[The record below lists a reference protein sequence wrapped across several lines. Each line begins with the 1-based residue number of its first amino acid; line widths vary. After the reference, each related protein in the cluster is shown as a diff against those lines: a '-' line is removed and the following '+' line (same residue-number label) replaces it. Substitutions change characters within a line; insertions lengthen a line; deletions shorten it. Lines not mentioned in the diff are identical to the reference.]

1 MAGFPL
7 SFLTNQVQTVDTR
20 IDVLAS
26 AKDANDLALL
36 ELLDGLSNGE
46 TILGKIV
53 SSDEK
58 MYSFKTGDNVLVSAK
73 AENGVMLEVGKTVL
87 FEVAKTSNSHVSLRP
102 LNVNTNSSQT
112 AETAIRQA
120 GLQVNSETL
129 ELTVRNMEYGN
140 PIDKKSLLSSYKD
153 VYNNPGVPIKYIV
166 DLQKMGIE
174 RTPENLKQYENYL
187 NTKQSVGES
196 FFEVSDTI
204 SSEFSKE
211 VTELIKNGVENS
223 KINVDLKEI
232 ENVIKQAVS
241 ELEAGSEEASVG
253 EFVPKL
259 KEQLKDVVDKLS
271 NPALKEVEAETES
284 TKEAKVID
292 TKNIPLDKKEV
303 LDKLESALKPVIKN
317 AIDKS
322 VQKNW
327 VLDKAALSEKDNITT
342 LYKKLFED
350 TRSLQ
355 RELSEVFSKDS
366 PVITQLNTLSNNL
379 DFIES
384 LNHFIPYVQIPFKGE
399 NGNNS
404 GELYVFSNRRGLA
417 SNDSSVS
424 AFIHLDTENLG
435 PADIYVK
442 LSGSNITTN
451 FCLSDEESLDF
462 IEKNISF
469 LNKRLSDKG
478 YNFSF
483 TSQITKEMNAP
494 IETVLS
500 MTNSKVMLA
509 HTSFDARV

>member
-7 SFLTNQVQTVDTR
+7 SFLTNQIQNIDNR

-53 SSDEK
+53 SSDDK
-58 MYSFKTGDNVLVSAK
+58 TYSFKTGDNVLVSAK

-87 FEVAKTSNSHVSLRP
+87 FEVAKTSDSHVSLRP

-112 AETAIRQA
+112 AEMAIKQA

-140 PIDKKSLLSSYKD
+140 PIDKKSLLSSFKD

-187 NTKQSVGES
+187 NTKQSVTNS
-196 FFEVSDTI
+196 FSEI
-204 SSEFSKE
+204 SSTMSLEFSKE
-211 VTELIKNGVENS
+211 ISEHIVSNFEKGNVT
-223 KINVDLKEI
+223 DLKELETLI
-232 ENVIKQAVS
+232 NKAVS
-241 ELEAGSEEASVG
+241 
-253 EFVPKL
+253 
-259 KEQLKDVVDKLS
+259 
-271 NPALKEVEAETES
+271 EVEAESSEESVGSFIPKLTQKIKDSSDNVMPLVTENEEES
-284 TKEAKVID
+284 AGKIQKPVSF
-292 TKNIPLDKKEV
+292 DKKEV
-303 LDKLESALKPVIKN
+303 LEKLDTILKPILKN
-317 AIDKS
+317 TIDKAI
-322 VQKNW
+322 QKNW
-327 VLDKAALSEKDNITT
+327 ILNKETISEKESVTD

-350 TRSLQ
+350 TKSLQ
-355 RELSEVFSKDS
+355 RELAQIFPKES
-366 PVITQLNTLSNNL
+366 PVLTQLNTLSNNL

-399 NGNNS
+399 NGNKA
-404 GELYVFSNRRGLA
+404 GELYVFSNKRGL
-417 SNDSSVS
+417 SSPDSSVS
-424 AFIHLDTENLG
+424 AFIHLDTNNLG

-451 FCLSDEESLDF
+451 FILSNEESLDF

-469 LNKRLSDKG
+469 LDKRLSDKG
-478 YNFSF
+478 YNLSFS
-483 TSQITKEMNAP
+483 SQISKDCNAP
-494 IETVLS
+494 IETMLS

>member
-7 SFLTNQVQTVDTR
+7 SYLTNQILNVDNR

-53 SSDEK
+53 SSDDK

-87 FEVAKTSNSHVSLRP
+87 FEVAKTSDSHVSLRP

-112 AETAIRQA
+112 AEMAIKQA

-140 PIDKKSLLSSYKD
+140 PIDKKSLLSSFKD
-153 VYNNPGVPIKYIV
+153 VYNNQGVPIKYIV

-187 NTKQSVGES
+187 NTKQSVTNS
-196 FFEVSDTI
+196 FSEISGTM

-211 VTELIKNGVENS
+211 ISEHIVSNFEKGNVT
-223 KINVDLKEI
+223 DLKELETLI
-232 ENVIKQAVS
+232 NKAVS
-241 ELEAGSEEASVG
+241 
-253 EFVPKL
+253 
-259 KEQLKDVVDKLS
+259 
-271 NPALKEVEAETES
+271 EVEAESGEESVGPFIPKLTQKIKDSSDNVMPLVTENEEES
-284 TKEAKVID
+284 EGKIQK
-292 TKNIPLDKKEV
+292 PFSFDKKEV
-303 LDKLESALKPVIKN
+303 LERLDTILKPILKN
-317 AIDKS
+317 TIDKAI
-322 VQKNW
+322 QKNW
-327 VLDKAALSEKDNITT
+327 ILNKETISEKESVTD

-350 TRSLQ
+350 TKSLQ
-355 RELSEVFSKDS
+355 RELAQIFPKES
-366 PVITQLNTLSNNL
+366 PVLTQLNTLSNNL

-399 NGNNS
+399 NGNKA
-404 GELYVFSNRRGLA
+404 GELYVFSNKRGL
-417 SNDSSVS
+417 SSPDSSVS
-424 AFIHLDTENLG
+424 AFIHLDTNNLG

-451 FCLSDEESLDF
+451 FILSNEESLDF

-469 LNKRLSDKG
+469 LDKRLRDKG
-478 YNFSF
+478 YNLSFS
-483 TSQITKEMNAP
+483 SQISKDCNAP
-494 IETVLS
+494 LETMLS

>member
-7 SFLTNQVQTVDTR
+7 SFLTNQIQSVDTR
-20 IDVLAS
+20 IDVLAQ

-87 FEVAKTSNSHVSLRP
+87 FEVAKTSDSHISLRP

-112 AETAIRQA
+112 AEMAIKQA

-140 PIDKKSLLSSYKD
+140 PIDKKSLLASFKD

-187 NTKQSVGES
+187 NTKQSVTNS
-196 FFEVSDTI
+196 FSEISTTM

-211 VTELIKNGVENS
+211 ISEHILTNFEKG
-223 KINVDLKEI
+223 NVADLKEL
-232 ENVIKQAVS
+232 EAVISKAVS
-241 ELEAGSEEASVG
+241 NFEAENSEESVG
-253 EFVPKL
+253 SFIPKL
-259 KEQLKDVVDKLS
+259 TKEIKDSADKLLS
-271 NPALKEVEAETES
+271 GLPESEEKDSALQ
-284 TKEAKVID
+284 
-292 TKNIPLDKKEV
+292 TKNPLSFDKKEV
-303 LDKLESALKPVIKN
+303 AEKLNDILKPILKN
-317 AIDKS
+317 SVDKAI
-322 VQKNW
+322 QKNW
-327 VLDKAALSEKDNITT
+327 ILNKETISEKESVTE

-350 TRSLQ
+350 TKSLQ
-355 RELSEVFSKDS
+355 RELAEIFPKES
-366 PVITQLNTLSNNL
+366 PVLTQLNTLSHNL

-399 NGNNS
+399 NGNKA
-404 GELYVFSNRRGLA
+404 GELYVFSNKRGL
-417 SNDSSVS
+417 SSPDSSVS
-424 AFIHLDTENLG
+424 AFIHLDTNNLG

-451 FCLSDEESLDF
+451 FVLADEESLNF

-469 LNKRLSDKG
+469 LDKRLSDKG
-478 YNFSF
+478 YNLSFS
-483 TSQITKEMNAP
+483 SQISKESNTP
-494 IETVLS
+494 IETMLS

>member
-7 SFLTNQVQTVDTR
+7 SFLTNQIQSVDNR

-53 SSDEK
+53 SSDDK

-87 FEVAKTSNSHVSLRP
+87 FEVAKTSDSHVSLRP

-112 AETAIRQA
+112 AEMAIKQA

-140 PIDKKSLLSSYKD
+140 PIDKKSLLSSFKD

-187 NTKQSVGES
+187 NTKQSVTNS
-196 FFEVSDTI
+196 FSEISNTM

-211 VTELIKNGVENS
+211 ISEHIVSNFEKGNVT
-223 KINVDLKEI
+223 DLKEL
-232 ENVIKQAVS
+232 EMVISKAVS
-241 ELEAGSEEASVG
+241 ELEAESGEESVG
-253 EFVPKL
+253 SFIPKL
-259 KEQLKDVVDKLS
+259 TQKIKDTSDSINVLTANTDKEEKESALQTKSSLS
-271 NPALKEVEAETES
+271 F
-284 TKEAKVID
+284 
-292 TKNIPLDKKEV
+292 DKKEV
-303 LDKLESALKPVIKN
+303 LEKLDTILKPILKN
-317 AIDKS
+317 TIDKAI
-322 VQKNW
+322 QKNW
-327 VLDKAALSEKDNITT
+327 ILNKETISEKESVTD

-350 TRSLQ
+350 TKSLQ
-355 RELSEVFSKDS
+355 RELAQIFPKES
-366 PVITQLNTLSNNL
+366 PVLTQLNTLSNNL

-399 NGNNS
+399 NGNKA
-404 GELYVFSNRRGLA
+404 GELYVFSNKRGL
-417 SNDSSVS
+417 SSPDSSVS
-424 AFIHLDTENLG
+424 AFIHLDTNNLG

-451 FCLSDEESLDF
+451 FILSNEESLDF

-469 LNKRLSDKG
+469 LDKRLSDKG
-478 YNFSF
+478 YNLSFS
-483 TSQITKEMNAP
+483 SQISKDCNAP
-494 IETVLS
+494 IETMLS

>member
-7 SFLTNQVQTVDTR
+7 SFLTNQIQNVDNR

-53 SSDEK
+53 SSDDK

-87 FEVAKTSNSHVSLRP
+87 FEVAKTSDSHVSLRP

-112 AETAIRQA
+112 AEMAIKQA

-140 PIDKKSLLSSYKD
+140 PIDKKSLLSSFKD

-187 NTKQSVGES
+187 NTKQSVTNS
-196 FFEVSDTI
+196 FSEISTTM

-211 VTELIKNGVENS
+211 ISEHIVSNFEKGNVT
-223 KINVDLKEI
+223 DLKELETLI
-232 ENVIKQAVS
+232 NKAVS
-241 ELEAGSEEASVG
+241 EFEAESGEERVGS
-253 EFVPKL
+253 FIPKL
-259 KEQLKDVVDKLS
+259 TQKIKDSSDNVMPL
-271 NPALKEVEAETES
+271 ATENEEENAG
-284 TKEAKVID
+284 K
-292 TKNIPLDKKEV
+292 IPKTVSFDKKEV
-303 LDKLESALKPVIKN
+303 LEKLDTILKPILKN
-317 AIDKS
+317 TIDKAI
-322 VQKNW
+322 QKNW
-327 VLDKAALSEKDNITT
+327 ILNKETISEKESVTD

-350 TRSLQ
+350 TKSLQ
-355 RELSEVFSKDS
+355 RELAQIFPKES
-366 PVITQLNTLSNNL
+366 PVLTQLNTLSNNL

-399 NGNNS
+399 NGNKA
-404 GELYVFSNRRGLA
+404 GELYVFSNKRGL
-417 SNDSSVS
+417 SSPDSSVS
-424 AFIHLDTENLG
+424 AFIHLDTNNLG

-451 FCLSDEESLDF
+451 FILSNEESLDF

-469 LNKRLSDKG
+469 LDKRLSDKG
-478 YNFSF
+478 YNLSFS
-483 TSQITKEMNAP
+483 SQISKDCNAP
-494 IETVLS
+494 IETMLS

>member
-7 SFLTNQVQTVDTR
+7 SFFTNQIQSVDNR

-53 SSDEK
+53 SSDDK

-87 FEVAKTSNSHVSLRP
+87 FEVAKTSDSHVSLRP

-112 AETAIRQA
+112 AEMAIKQA

-140 PIDKKSLLSSYKD
+140 PIDKKSLLSSFKD

-187 NTKQSVGES
+187 NTKQSVTNS
-196 FFEVSDTI
+196 FSEISSTM

-211 VTELIKNGVENS
+211 ISEHIVSNFEKGNVT
-223 KINVDLKEI
+223 DLKELETLI
-232 ENVIKQAVS
+232 NKAVS
-241 ELEAGSEEASVG
+241 ELEAENGEESVG
-253 EFVPKL
+253 SFIPKL
-259 KEQLKDVVDKLS
+259 TQKIKDSSDQALPLGVENEEKESAFQSKTSVSFDKKDVLEKL
-271 NPALKEVEAETES
+271 
-284 TKEAKVID
+284 D
-292 TKNIPLDKKEV
+292 TI
-303 LDKLESALKPVIKN
+303 LKPILKN
-317 AIDKS
+317 SIDKAI
-322 VQKNW
+322 QKNW
-327 VLDKAALSEKDNITT
+327 ILNKEVISEKESVTE

-350 TRSLQ
+350 TKSLQ
-355 RELSEVFSKDS
+355 RELAQIFPKES
-366 PVITQLNTLSNNL
+366 PVLTQLNTLSNNL

-399 NGNNS
+399 NGNKA
-404 GELYVFSNRRGLA
+404 GELYVFSNKRGL
-417 SNDSSVS
+417 SSPDSSVS
-424 AFIHLDTENLG
+424 AFIHLDTNNLG

-451 FCLSDEESLDF
+451 FILSNEESLDF

-469 LNKRLSDKG
+469 LDKRLTDKG
-478 YNFSF
+478 YNLSFS
-483 TSQITKEMNAP
+483 SQIGKDCNAP
-494 IETVLS
+494 IETMLS